1 MSGSDAVS
9 GQGKAIQAEVSIC
22 AVDSQGRSLL
32 YEGGRKVW
40 LNKADHTISA
50 EKPARVTLFLTGDW
64 LQDRKRPQLGKLL
77 LPSGLMTL
85 SVDGSG
91 IAAWDSS
98 VLIYLRRLQRQ
109 CSAKNIAWEPIG
121 LPDGMRRLLNISS
134 TGMPPDPSEL
144 PPLHGGFLH
153 RIGTCTWELL
163 STTWQI
169 LSFIGEFTQ
178 TLGKFF
184 SGRARFQWRD
194 VITQL
199 ASAGPAALGIIS
211 LIGFLMG
218 LILAFIG
225 AIPLQWFAAESYVAS
240 LIGIGILRLMG
251 PVMVGVVMAGRTGA
265 AYAAELGTMQ
275 TNEEI
280 DAFQTLGIPPMD
292 FLVLPRCLALTM
304 MMPFLCL
311 FADLLGVLGGLLVAT
326 YYLKITWLDYYQT
339 LLRTTRMEDLLVG
352 LFSSLV
358 FGVLVSLCG
367 CYQGI
372 FCGRNAEAVGKAATD
387 AVVNSIICIVLAT
400 ATITI
405 VTVIIRL

>member
-1 MSGSDAVS
+1 MSSPCAIAV
-9 GQGKAIQAEVSIC
+9 QGKSSPPEISIR
-22 AVDSQGRSLL
+22 AVDSQGCGLIFDAAKQHWFQSED
-32 YEGGRKVW
+32 YVVS
-40 LNKADHTISA
+40 T
-50 EKPARVTLFLTGDW
+50 EKPDRGTLFFSGCW
-64 LQDRKRPQLGKLL
+64 LQERKRPPLGKLQIPPGIL
-77 LPSGLMTL
+77 SL
-85 SVDGSG
+85 SVDCSRLES
-91 IAAWDSS
+91 WDSS

-109 CSAKNIAWEPIG
+109 CLSGKIVCELTA
-121 LPDGMRRLLNISS
+121 LPDGMRRLLNLSS
-134 TGMPPDPSEL
+134 SGIAPDLSEIQ
-144 PPLHGGFLH
+144 LHSDGFVH
-153 RIGTCTWELL
+153 RIGAFTWNLL
-163 STTWQI
+163 VTIGDI

-199 ASAGPAALGIIS
+199 ASAGPSALSIIS

-265 AYAAELGTMQ
+265 AFAAELGTMQ

-280 DAFQTLGIPPMD
+280 DAFRTLGVPPMD
-292 FLVLPRCLALTM
+292 FLVLPRCLALTL
-304 MMPFLCL
+304 MMPVLCL
-311 FADLLGVLGGLLVAT
+311 FADLLGMLGGLLVAV
-326 YYLKITWLDYYQT
+326 YYLNITWLDYYQT
-339 LLRTTRMEDLLVG
+339 LLRTTRMADLLVG

-358 FGVLVSLCG
+358 FGILVSACG

-372 FCGRNAEAVGKAATD
+372 YCGRSAEAVGKAATD
-387 AVVNSIICIVLAT
+387 AVVYSIICIVLAT

>member
-1 MSGSDAVS
+1 MSGPDAVALQ
-9 GQGKAIQAEVSIC
+9 GQVIPAAVSLR
-22 AVDSQGRSLL
+22 AVDSQGQLL
-32 YEGGRKVW
+32 LFDAAKKHW
-40 LNKADHTISA
+40 LNSADHSVSV
-50 EKPARVTLFLTGDW
+50 EKPVKVTLFLTGSW
-64 LQDRKRPQLGKLL
+64 LQDHKRPAFGKLL
-77 LPSGLMTL
+77 LPSGMMTL
-85 SVDGSG
+85 SADCSG
-91 IAAWDSS
+91 LSSWDSS
-98 VLIYLRRLQRQ
+98 VLIYLRKLQRQ
-109 CSAKNIAWEPIG
+109 CSAKKIAWEFTG

-134 TGMPPDPSEL
+134 GGMAPDRSEL
-144 PPLHGGFLH
+144 PPPHGGFVH
-153 RIGTCTWELL
+153 RIGTFTWELL
-163 STTWQI
+163 ETIGQI

-178 TLGKFF
+178 TLGKLF
-184 SGRARFQWRD
+184 SGGARFQWRD
-194 VITQL
+194 VIVQVC
-199 ASAGPAALGIIS
+199 SAGPAALGIIS

-275 TNEEI
+275 TNEEV
-280 DAFQTLGIPPMD
+280 DAFRTLGIPPME
-292 FLVLPRCLALTM
+292 FLVLPRSLALTV

-311 FADLLGVLGGLLVAT
+311 FADLLGVLGGLLVAV
-326 YYLKITWLDYYQT
+326 YYLNITWLDYYQT
-339 LLRTTRMEDLLVG
+339 LLRTTRMADLLVG

-358 FGVLVSLCG
+358 FGILVSACG

-372 FCGRNAEAVGKAATD
+372 FCGRNAAAVGKAATD

-405 VTVIIRL
+405 ITVIIRL

>member
-9 GQGKAIQAEVSIC
+9 GQEKAIQAEVSIC
-22 AVDSQGRSLL
+22 AVDSKGRMLL
-32 YEGGRKVW
+32 YEANRKVW
-40 LNKADHTISA
+40 LDKEDQTVSN
-50 EKPARVTLFLTGDW
+50 ENPAQGTLFLTGEW
-64 LQDRKRPQLGKLL
+64 LQNRKRPQLEKLL
-77 LPSGLMTL
+77 LPPELVTL
-85 SVDGSG
+85 SVDCSG
-91 IAAWDSS
+91 IASWDSS

-109 CSAKNIAWEPIG
+109 CNAKSIAWNPIG
-121 LPDGMRRLLNISS
+121 LPDGMRRLLDIGSA
-134 TGMPPDPSEL
+134 GMAPDLSEQPPPHD
-144 PPLHGGFLH
+144 GFLH
-153 RIGTCTWELL
+153 RIGAFTWELL
-163 STTWQI
+163 ETIRQI

-225 AIPLQWFAAESYVAS
+225 AIPLQMFAAESYVAS
-240 LIGIGILRLMG
+240 LIGIGILRLMA

-292 FLVLPRCLALTM
+292 FLVLPRCLALTL

-311 FADLLGVLGGLLVAT
+311 FADLLGILGGLLVAV
-326 YYLKITWLDYYQT
+326 YYLNITWLDYYQT
-339 LLRTTRMEDLLVG
+339 LIRTTRMADLLVG
-352 LFSSLV
+352 LFSALV
-358 FGVLVSLCG
+358 FGVLVSACG

-372 FCGRNAEAVGKAATD
+372 YCGRTAEAVGKAATD

-405 VTVIIRL
+405 ITVIIRL